1 MDWLDYGGV
10 KEYYLKGEVSKEKF
24 AEEWANYFGEEIP
37 AEILEAVSVRTIRK
51 VPCNNGEY
59 GFYAHDAE
67 EGSRGS
73 FKITA
78 VFPYQ
83 LSFEKNYA
91 KYW

>member
-1 MDWLDYGGV
+1 MEWLDYGGV
-10 KEYYLKGEVSKEKF
+10 KEYYLKGEVSKERF
-24 AEEWANYFGEEIP
+24 AEEWKIYFGEEIP
-37 AEILEAVSVRTIRK
+37 TKILESTSVRTVRK
-51 VPCNNGEY
+51 VPCNSGEY
-59 GFYAHDAE
+59 GFYVYDAE

-83 LSFEKNYA
+83 LSFEGNCA